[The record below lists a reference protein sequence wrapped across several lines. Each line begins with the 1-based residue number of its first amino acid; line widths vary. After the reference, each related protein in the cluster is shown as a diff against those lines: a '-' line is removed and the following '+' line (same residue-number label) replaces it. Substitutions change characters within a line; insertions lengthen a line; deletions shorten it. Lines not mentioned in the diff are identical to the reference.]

1 MGAFLPEPALRSFRI
16 HGPILQKTA
25 TLRGPFLARIPVAVK
40 PAPCPVAF
48 VLVASLKTTLSLIVS
63 IAATLTVKPIP
74 VWVLAPLVLRG
85 FLFRW
90 RFRRAFAHTERPLM
104 RDRKICWIWFFKVVG
119 IHPEVTVGVVG
130 SED

>member
-1 MGAFLPEPALRSFRI
+1 M
-16 HGPILQKTA
+16 A
-25 TLRGPFLARIPVAVK
+25 TLRGAFLVRIPVAVE

-48 VLVASLKTTLSLIVS
+48 VPAASLKTTLSLIVS

-74 VWVLAPLVLRG
+74 VWALAPLVLRG

-104 RDRKICWIWFFKVVG
+104 RDREICWIWFFKVVG
-119 IHPEVTVGVVG
+119 IHPELTVGVVG

>member
-1 MGAFLPEPALRSFRI
+1 MV
-16 HGPILQKTA
+16 
-25 TLRGPFLARIPVAVK
+25 RIPVAVE

-48 VLVASLKTTLSLIVS
+48 VPAASLKTTLSLIVS

-74 VWVLAPLVLRG
+74 VWALAPLVLRG

-104 RDRKICWIWFFKVVG
+104 RDREICWIWFFKVVG
-119 IHPEVTVGVVG
+119 IHPELTVGVVG